1 MGEPDRGVARRGRS
15 PDASERVQTFALL
28 EVDRAPRR
36 NVRHDHSDAH
46 RYDDDK
52 GEKKLDQC
60 GPFLIHPL
68 LTSSS
73 GPKQKPDCCGESSH
87 GNPVPVGLPYNFGN
101 PAVSLSQ
108 ETRGFPSPPHD
119 GFGFIDFP
127 YHLYLIDGKSKDR
140 ASGPLFLQHSD
151 IKMEFQINPFRF

>member
-28 EVDRAPRR
+28 EVNRAPRR
-36 NVRHDHSDAH
+36 NVRHNHSDAH

-73 GPKQKPDCCGESSH
+73 GPKQEPDCCGESSH

-101 PAVSLSQ
+101 PAVSFPWRPVAFRPRLTTGLALSIVL
-108 ETRGFPSPPHD
+108 TTSSWP
-119 GFGFIDFP
+119 
-127 YHLYLIDGKSKDR
+127 
-140 ASGPLFLQHSD
+140 
-151 IKMEFQINPFRF
+151 IK